1 LRGWRVNLIVHHTTF
16 LMSATPSS
24 ASSVANGAPAAPLSP
39 EASLVLRQFRI
50 VFNTVRSHFQQIE
63 RQSGLGGAQLWTLS
77 ILAQRPGIGI
87 GELADAMDVHQSTA
101 SNLVRVLVR
110 KGLAVSS
117 RDVEDRRAVNLT
129 VSDAGRAILAVAPGP
144 FAGVL
149 PDALARLDE
158 QTLAQLTAGLSVLI
172 DRLNVDEVDTA
183 AQTPLASM
191 T

>member
-1 LRGWRVNLIVHHTTF
+1 
-16 LMSATPSS
+16 MSATPSS

-110 KGLAVSS
+110 KGLAVSN
-117 RDVEDRRAVNLT
+117 RDVDDRRAVNLT
-129 VSDAGRAILAVAPGP
+129 VSEAGRAILAVAPGP

-172 DRLNVDEVDTA
+172 DRLNVEEVDTA

>member
-1 LRGWRVNLIVHHTTF
+1 
-16 LMSATPSS
+16 
-24 ASSVANGAPAAPLSP
+24 
-39 EASLVLRQFRI
+39 
-50 VFNTVRSHFQQIE
+50 
-63 RQSGLGGAQLWTLS
+63 LWTLS

>member
-1 LRGWRVNLIVHHTTF
+1 
-16 LMSATPSS
+16 M
-24 ASSVANGAPAAPLSP
+24 
-39 EASLVLRQFRI
+39 LRQFRI

-110 KGLAVSS
+110 KGLAVSN
-117 RDVEDRRAVNLT
+117 RDVDDRRAVNLT
-129 VSDAGRAILAVAPGP
+129 VSEAGRAILAVAPGP

-172 DRLNVDEVDTA
+172 DRLNVEEVDTA

>member
-1 LRGWRVNLIVHHTTF
+1 
-16 LMSATPSS
+16 MSVTPPS
-24 ASSVANGAPAAPLSP
+24 ASPVAALAPVAPLSP

-87 GELADAMDVHQSTA
+87 GDLADAMDVHQSTA

-110 KGLAVSS
+110 KGLAVSN
-117 RDVEDRRAVNLT
+117 RDVDDRRAVNLT
-129 VSDAGRAILAVAPGP
+129 VSDAGLAILAVAPGP

-149 PDALARLDE
+149 PDALARLDDH
-158 QTLAQLTAGLSVLI
+158 TLAQLSSGLSVLI
-172 DRLNVDEVDTA
+172 DRLNVEESEAA

>member
-1 LRGWRVNLIVHHTTF
+1 
-16 LMSATPSS
+16 MSATPPS
-24 ASSVANGAPAAPLSP
+24 ASPVANGAPAVPLSP

>member
-1 LRGWRVNLIVHHTTF
+1 
-16 LMSATPSS
+16 MSATPPS
-24 ASSVANGAPAAPLSP
+24 ASPVANGAPAVPLSP

-110 KGLAVSS
+110 KGLAVSN
-117 RDVEDRRAVNLT
+117 RDVDDRRAVNLT
-129 VSDAGRAILAVAPGP
+129 VSEAGRAILAVAPGP

-172 DRLNVDEVDTA
+172 DRLNVEEVDTA

>member
-1 LRGWRVNLIVHHTTF
+1 
-16 LMSATPSS
+16 MSDIS
-24 ASSVANGAPAAPLSP
+24 NGAKQGDAAAPIVSDLSP
-39 EASLVLRQFRI
+39 EAAVVLRQFRV

-87 GELADAMDVHQSTA
+87 GELAEAMDVHQSTA

-117 RDVEDRRAVNLT
+117 RDLEDRRAVNLV
-129 VSDAGRAILAVAPGP
+129 VSEAGQQVLAAAPGP

-149 PDALARLDE
+149 PDALARLDPV
-158 QTLAQLTAGLSVLI
+158 TLGKLSAGLAVLI
-172 DRLNVDEVDTA
+172 TSLDVDVTDA
-183 AQTPLASM
+183 AAKTPLANM
-191 T
+191 G